1 MKQSSS
7 HQETITKNLKIME
20 QPALGIKISELRKS
34 KGLTQEEL
42 VEQCNISVRTIQRIE
57 AGEVMPRSYTIKTIL
72 SALDYDLE
80 KIQTEDSKVTKEFKK
95 LFLLEI
101 DDEKEASFLTKQ
113 LNIAWISGIV
123 YFILGFGEFAL
134 DYYRHQEGEMIINE
148 IAYILLKIVLLI
160 SIVLFTRG
168 FVLTGK
174 IFKNYLLRIT
184 AFMFIFIAVVFYG
197 FDIISLYIVEINYPI
212 VIGAEAMTYGIIGIL
227 FGISIYRLQGSLGT
241 IAKVTAIFE
250 IITYAFM
257 TTILLSFVGLV
268 FLTPTILLEI
278 ILLFKVCEM
287 IKAKE
292 KTLAVE

>member
-1 MKQSSS
+1 MKTSQIMKQP
-7 HQETITKNLKIME
+7 E
-20 QPALGIKISELRKS
+20 LGQKISEIRKS

-80 KIQTEDSKVTKEFKK
+80 KISTEEPRITKEFKK
-95 LFLLEI
+95 IFLLEI
-101 DDEKEASFLTKQ
+101 DDEKEASFLTRQ
-113 LNIAWISGIV
+113 LNIAWISGII
-123 YFILGFGEFAL
+123 YFLIGFIEIIV
-134 DYYRHQEGEMIINE
+134 DYYRLEENEMVINQWLYIFLKLVLVTSII
-148 IAYILLKIVLLI
+148 
-160 SIVLFTRG
+160 LFTRG

-174 IFKNYLLRIT
+174 IFKNYLLKIT
-184 AFMFIFIAVVFYG
+184 AFMFIFITIVFYG
-197 FDIISLYIVEINYPI
+197 FDIISLYIGDFDYHI
-212 VIGAEAMTYGIIGIL
+212 VIGAESMTYGIIGIL
-227 FGISIYRLQGSLGT
+227 FGISVFRLQNALGT

-257 TTILLSFVGLV
+257 TTVLLSIVGLV

-292 KTLAVE
+292 KTLATK